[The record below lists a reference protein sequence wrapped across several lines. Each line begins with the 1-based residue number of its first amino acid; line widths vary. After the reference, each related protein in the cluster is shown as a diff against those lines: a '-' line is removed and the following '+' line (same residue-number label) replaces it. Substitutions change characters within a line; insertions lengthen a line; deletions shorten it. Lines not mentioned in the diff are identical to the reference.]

1 VRDDGPV
8 QHGGAD
14 GDRRASIDDLLD
26 RAVFAINS
34 GDRAAATALAGEV
47 LAIDGANADAEDL
60 LAALDDT
67 GEMRRLTIIFIDV
80 VESTR
85 LSTRL
90 EPEPYR
96 VLIGKYR
103 ELVTRAIQRYE
114 GHIASTKGDGLLAVF
129 GHPVAHEND
138 VHRAVRAG
146 LDITREVRWLSEQA
160 QHRFGVGI
168 DVRVGVHRG
177 PVYLDTAQDD
187 VYGLAANLAARV
199 SGLAQPGTV
208 VVSDAVMPLICD
220 AFELQARR
228 AAAVNGVDGLII
240 HHPVVGERVKVARV
254 GRGPLVGRDRELGRL
269 EKTWARA
276 QAGTLTNPGVVFRGE
291 PGIGKSRLA
300 AAAAELVEDSGAA
313 VLELAG
319 SPFHTDVGL
328 HPVRTLLERHCGIS
342 RGADPAERLRLLRA
356 EVQAR
361 SLDPGGAVPL
371 LAPVLGIGAEAGYE
385 PVAAEGRKLYGLIA
399 EAVQTYLLACFG
411 DGAGLLV
418 AEDVQ
423 WFDPSTL
430 EILSAL
436 LDAAGGRLLAVVTGR
451 PGGWLP
457 DGWPVTV
464 FNLAPLTTEQT
475 DELILAL
482 DPALTADDRA
492 AVRNRCDG
500 VPFYIEQ
507 VVAGLSETGVP
518 EALYEPLF
526 ARLRASANVV
536 PVVEAAGII
545 GRHVDR
551 GLLCSV
557 VDLSDDNL
565 DDVIDELEDAL
576 VLEPWGADGWRFHHE
591 LLREVA
597 AELAPPS
604 VRRVLH
610 AKVADALIGGASG
623 DPDWQLVATHY
634 VQAEGFDQ
642 AASAYQRASEDAR
655 RRGALGEARAYL
667 TQALTQ
673 LDRAAPGPVRDRREV
688 ALRLRRGLLA
698 AAVEGQSSGAVA
710 DDFER
715 CLQLGG
721 TDLSDDELFA
731 TLTALTAYYIP
742 RADLRR
748 ASQVLEV
755 LRASLEQRRQSFRP
769 VIEARFGVVAWLR
782 GEFDAAVSHLEAAT
796 ARLATTDDRIVAV
809 WFQPIEPIVSA
820 YLHVA
825 LTCGVRGDFA
835 RAQAELAQAARRA
848 EGLEFPHG
856 PFSLGYA
863 RFAEIWLRIE
873 AGQLDR
879 AAILAAELIDHAERY
894 GFDQWR
900 LVGATE
906 QGIVSALASL
916 GADDLDPTGLSAHIA
931 TITSC
936 IDTWRTVGLN
946 IYRTFF
952 DAKLGR
958 LLIADGQPDQACAR
972 LNVALRLADDTG
984 MHFYDAELL
993 RLRAHTYTDPA
1004 ARQADVSAALAL
1016 ARRQGATLFELRA
1029 ALDDFELRGQP
1040 AHAALV
1046 DVVSRIPTVSAFPE
1060 LARARAEL
1068 GMAPL
1073 PRGK

>member
-8 QHGGAD
+8 QHGDAD

-34 GDRAAATALAGEV
+34 GDRAVATALAGEV

-80 VESTR
+80 VESTK

-96 VLIGKYR
+96 VLVGKYR

-114 GHIASTKGDGLLAVF
+114 GHITSTKGDGLLAVF

-177 PVYLDTAQDD
+177 LVYLDTAQDD
-187 VYGLAANLAARV
+187 VYGFAANLAARV

-208 VVSDAVMPLICD
+208 LVSDAVMPLICD

-228 AAAVNGVDGLII
+228 AAAVKGVDGLIV

-269 EKTWARA
+269 EKSWARA
-276 QAGTLTNPGVVFRGE
+276 QAGTLTTPGVVFRGE

-319 SPFHTDVGL
+319 SPFRTDVGL
-328 HPVRTLLERHCGIS
+328 HPVRTLLERRGIS

-356 EVQAR
+356 EVRAG
-361 SLDPGGAVPL
+361 SLDPGGMVPL

-399 EAVQTYLLACFG
+399 EAVQTYVLACFG
-411 DGAGLLV
+411 HGAGLLV

-430 EILSAL
+430 EILGAL

-464 FNLAPLTTEQT
+464 FDLAPLTTEQT

-576 VLEPWGADGWRFHHE
+576 VLEPWGAGGWRFRHE

-597 AELAPPS
+597 CELAPPS
-604 VRRVLH
+604 VRRSLH
-610 AKVADALIGGASG
+610 AKVADALVHGVGGN
-623 DPDWQLVATHY
+623 PDWQLVATHY

-655 RRGALGEARAYL
+655 RRGALGEARTYL

-710 DDFER
+710 DDFQR

-755 LRASLEQRRQSFRP
+755 LRASLEQGRQSFRP

-782 GEFDAAVSHLEAAT
+782 GEFGAAASHLEAAT
-796 ARLATTDDRIVAV
+796 ARLATTDDQIYAV

-820 YLHVA
+820 CLHVA
-825 LTCGVRGDFA
+825 LTCGVRGDLV

-856 PFSLGYA
+856 PFSLGYV

-879 AAILAAELIDHAERY
+879 AAILAAELIDQAERY

-906 QGIVSALASL
+906 QGIVSAVASL

-936 IDTWRTVGLN
+936 LDTWGTVGLN

-952 DAKLGR
+952 DAMLGR

-972 LNVALRLADDTG
+972 LNMALRLADDTG

-1046 DVVSRIPTVSAFPE
+1046 DVVRRMPAEGGVPE
-1060 LARARAEL
+1060 LARAQELLSERA
-1068 GMAPL
+1068 
-1073 PRGK
+1073 

>member
-1 VRDDGPV
+1 MAAINR
-8 QHGGAD
+8 
-14 GDRRASIDDLLD
+14 GDRVAAS
-26 RAVFAINS
+26 
-34 GDRAAATALAGEV
+34 ALAGQV
-47 LAIDGANADAEDL
+47 LAVDAGNAEAEDL
-60 LAALDDT
+60 LTAPGDA
-67 GEMRRLTIIFIDV
+67 GEIRRLTILFADLV
-80 VESTR
+80 DSTV
-85 LSTRL
+85 LSTRV
-90 EPEPYR
+90 EPETYR
-96 VLIGKYR
+96 MLVGRYRDVVLGIVNRLG
-103 ELVTRAIQRYE
+103 
-114 GHIASTKGDGLLAVF
+114 GHVGSTKGDGLLAVF
-129 GHPVAHEND
+129 GHPAAHEDD
-138 VHRAVRAG
+138 VRRAVLAG
-146 LDITREVRWLSEQA
+146 LEITREVARLSAQA
-160 QHRFGVGI
+160 KHRFGVDI
-168 DVRVGVHRG
+168 NVRVGVHRG
-177 PVYLDTAQDD
+177 LVYLDTGQDE
-187 VYGLAANLAARV
+187 VYGLGANLAARV

-208 VVSDAVMPLICD
+208 VVSDAVEPLIRD

-228 AAAVNGVDGLII
+228 AAAVKGVVGLIA
-240 HHPVVGERVKVARV
+240 HHLVVGERVETARV

-269 EKTWARA
+269 EKSWARA
-276 QAGTLTNPGVVFRGE
+276 RAGTLTTPGVVFRGE

-313 VLELAG
+313 VLELSG

-328 HPVRTLLERHCGIS
+328 HPVRTLLERRCGIGRS
-342 RGADPAERLRLLRA
+342 TEQGERLRLLDA
-356 EVQAR
+356 EVRAR

-399 EAVQTYLLACFG
+399 EAVQTYLLVCFG
-411 DGAGLLV
+411 HGAGLLV

-430 EILSAL
+430 EILGAL

-464 FNLAPLTTEQT
+464 FDLAPLTTEQT
-475 DELILAL
+475 DQLILAL

-576 VLEPWGADGWRFHHE
+576 VLEPWGADGWRFCHE

-604 VRRVLH
+604 VRRALH
-610 AKVADALIGGASG
+610 AKVADALISGASG
-623 DPDWQLVATHY
+623 DDPDWQLVATHY

-655 RRGALGEARAYL
+655 RRGALGEARTYL

-673 LDRAAPGPVRDRREV
+673 LERAAPGPVRDRREV

-782 GEFDAAVSHLEAAT
+782 GEFDAAASHLEAAT

-820 YLHVA
+820 CLHVA
-825 LTCGVRGDFA
+825 LTCGVRGDLA

-879 AAILAAELIDHAERY
+879 AAILAAELIDQAERY

-936 IDTWRTVGLN
+936 LDTWRTVGLN

-952 DAKLGR
+952 DAMLGR
-958 LLIADGQPDQACAR
+958 LLIADGQPDQACVR
-972 LNVALRLADDTG
+972 LNMALRLADDTG

-993 RLRAHTYTDPA
+993 RLRAHTHTDLA

-1040 AHAALV
+1040 ACDALV
-1046 DVVSRIPTVSAFPE
+1046 DAVSRFPADSASPE
-1060 LARARAEL
+1060 LARAEAL
-1068 GMAPL
+1068 L
-1073 PRGK
+1073 P